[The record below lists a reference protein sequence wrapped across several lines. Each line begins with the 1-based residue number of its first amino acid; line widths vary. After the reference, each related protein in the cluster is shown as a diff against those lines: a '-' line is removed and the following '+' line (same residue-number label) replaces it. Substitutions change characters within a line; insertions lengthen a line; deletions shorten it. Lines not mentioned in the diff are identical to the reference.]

1 MPTVAIIGASRGIGF
16 EFVRQYAADGW
27 RVHATSRTPADAEAI
42 QALDRGIRVHLADV
56 TDEAS
61 LAAVASGVESPLDTL
76 IVNAGI
82 TAREFRLTDV
92 VPEEWRRVMETNALG
107 PMLAARV
114 LAPKMRRPGGR
125 VVALSSAM
133 GSVGDNSGGGSWSYR
148 MSKAA
153 LNMAMRNLAIEL
165 KSADIIACPLHP
177 GWVKTSMG
185 GEGAPVRPEDS
196 VRGLRQVIETLDM
209 PKSGRFWDFR
219 GEELPW

>member
-1 MPTVAIIGASRGIGF
+1 MPEIVIVGASRGIGL

-27 RVHATSRTPADAEAI
+27 RVHAICRKPADTASV
-42 QALDRGIRVHLADV
+42 QALGRTVTGHVADV
-56 TDEAS
+56 TDETS
-61 LAAVASGVESPLDTL
+61 LAAVASSFEAPIDTL

-82 TAREFRLTDV
+82 TAHEFKLADV
-92 VPEEWRRVMETNALG
+92 VPRDWLRVMETNALG

-114 LAPKMRRPGGR
+114 FAPRMRQPGSR
-125 VVALSSAM
+125 VVALSSIM
-133 GSVGDNSGGGSWSYR
+133 GSVGDNSGGAYWSYR

-165 KSADIIACPLHP
+165 GSAGIIACPLHP

-185 GEGAPVRPEDS
+185 GEGAQVEPEDS
-196 VRGLRQVIETLDM
+196 VRGLRRVIETLDM